1 MTPTLSS
8 LVSHVHMFAVNL
20 LSRIGSV
27 PPRAYALAF
36 SVFFSPFS
44 SYTWRSPPRPTPP
57 FLPAKTTLDGTR
69 HGTVHLYVYDSD
81 RLFLVP
87 LCPPARLSYTTRN
100 THASTHTTHTWPLRF
115 TTNPACYH
123 LFTSFL
129 TLALAPLLSRIYLV
143 LSIYLS
149 NTLLLSFISFS
160 SLSLRRVAR

>member
-1 MTPTLSS
+1 MFIIVVELIHTLYYPSMTPTLSS

-115 TTNPACYH
+115 TRLYNQPR
-123 LFTSFL
+123 
-129 TLALAPLLSRIYLV
+129 PLP
-143 LSIYLS
+143 SIYFFS
-149 NTLLLSFISFS
+149 HSCFSTS
-160 SLSLRRVAR
+160 SLSHLPGSVDLSI